1 MWEAVAMVV
10 DSPIGVGAA
19 KVKGAVAKT
28 RVEAAPAAVR
38 GAMDH
43 SEAMAVAVVATTAVA
58 VVATATAMAGVL
70 EIALVRV
77 QRTRASEQ
85 SSGIVHL
92 RSAAQSPTA
101 HHPDRRS

>member
-1 MWEAVAMVV
+1 MVV
-10 DSPIGVGAA
+10 
-19 KVKGAVAKT
+19 
-28 RVEAAPAAVR
+28 
-38 GAMDH
+38 
-43 SEAMAVAVVATTAVA
+43 AVAVVATTTAVA

>member
-1 MWEAVAMVV
+1 MTATVV
-10 DSPIGVGAA
+10 V
-19 KVKGAVAKT
+19 
-28 RVEAAPAAVR
+28 
-38 GAMDH
+38 
-43 SEAMAVAVVATTAVA
+43 AVAVVATTAMA